1 MQLAIL
7 LNLIYTKGNSL
18 PDKITALYDGYVE
31 LFFDRES
38 EKNSLVRDNR
48 DILIDLHR
56 YLGWHLHCLAETTNS
71 NGSLSK
77 DEIIETL
84 SIYLEKEERDPKIAV
99 TLFDGMIERVVFLV
113 SRIVGRYEFEVQPLR
128 EYFAARHIY
137 ETAPSS
143 SIGSECTDSKP
154 DRLDALLRNNHWSN
168 VTRFYVGCYSK
179 GELSSIL
186 ESIKN
191 LIDDSNYT
199 LTSIPY
205 KITASFLSDWVFSQ
219 SRRSTSEAIRIVL
232 SALGRQHMLTAGN
245 GMRGGE
251 VVRLPDGCGRKELV
265 DECFRILS
273 IEVHYDYLTEIAEIL
288 TSNAT
293 FEELK
298 TTLEEK
304 ITASESSEAVMKWV
318 RISSMLPVTYSLSN
332 TSIEHCLRM
341 TKYSP
346 KCISILYN
354 NNADLKID
362 NDENLK
368 RIIMGLILDGD
379 LTSPF
384 MRNPLNEYK
393 ILSWLLSPRL
403 YSTVFYGNSHARKL
417 DQMFD
422 RYGYFTKGRFE
433 EEFEKLTGLGSSIM
447 ILVSKIR
454 NLQGASIDEWK
465 SSLKY
470 WNQLVE
476 ETQNSYGDAWISRQ
490 IAFVSSNITS
500 STERGGVD
508 TNIFD
513 ASISLCQR
521 TRYMRLRRG
530 QASWW
535 GDQYQSITDVTD
547 LKHFVTALIAWGSE
561 KVITSSIDIINES
574 SIRLNDDDWKD
585 ITNTL
590 HLARAGMQDKLQDE
604 FAKIVSAKIID
615 DRALS
620 VISRRFT
627 EIGEASIL
635 KIRLQNYQGN
645 HFSVIYHA
653 SDVTFRSLA
662 TELISWDEAL
672 HIISNIYSKESN
684 IAYLGNTF
692 YRFQMLGEYGPYIKP
707 SVSTAKLILNRANNY
722 PRSIISIAEKVLD
735 ENVGESTQPIET
747 VAHRM
752 KWSMNSQ

>member
-1 MQLAIL
+1 MTPTEGKKYKPRALKTPIKIDLRDYSLWLSGKNPFAFNEDTGEYEGHSSGKFIDGFIAALIKFKSGGADFTVDDFHSYINNNPVILLLDGFDEVADIKKRNEIIELVTKDSRRFKSMCSSFALIITSRPSAFINVQEFSKKYFDYWSLSKLNTLLVNEYSGKWIASKNIKPVQAREIRDVLRYKLSQAHTAELTRNTMQLAIL

-470 WNQLVE
+470 CSVGVK
-476 ETQNSYGDAWISRQ
+476 TQ
-490 IAFVSSNITS
+490 
-500 STERGGVD
+500 
-508 TNIFD
+508 
-513 ASISLCQR
+513 
-521 TRYMRLRRG
+521 
-530 QASWW
+530 
-535 GDQYQSITDVTD
+535 
-547 LKHFVTALIAWGSE
+547 
-561 KVITSSIDIINES
+561 
-574 SIRLNDDDWKD
+574 
-585 ITNTL
+585 
-590 HLARAGMQDKLQDE
+590 
-604 FAKIVSAKIID
+604 
-615 DRALS
+615 
-620 VISRRFT
+620 
-627 EIGEASIL
+627 
-635 KIRLQNYQGN
+635 
-645 HFSVIYHA
+645 
-653 SDVTFRSLA
+653 
-662 TELISWDEAL
+662 
-672 HIISNIYSKESN
+672 
-684 IAYLGNTF
+684 
-692 YRFQMLGEYGPYIKP
+692 
-707 SVSTAKLILNRANNY
+707 
-722 PRSIISIAEKVLD
+722 
-735 ENVGESTQPIET
+735 
-747 VAHRM
+747 
-752 KWSMNSQ
+752 